1 MPRRRDKK
9 RAVTSLDVVTTRSPS
24 GLNAALF
31 TAPPCPLSLAAL
43 SAILDRQT
51 SEIDPTRLMKLR
63 TAVAPDGGARKVCSA
78 DLAQW
83 HSVEASQHVIGHRGM
98 IPGQLLLFVT

>member
-1 MPRRRDKK
+1 MLWHIAAKRVSGDMSVAGEERGAVHRTAMPAKD
-9 RAVTSLDVVTTRSPS
+9 ADL
-24 GLNAALF
+24 
-31 TAPPCPLSLAAL
+31 LAAL